1 MSNIHPHATLPR
13 QDKETLLGQ
22 RGIVL
27 WFCGLSG
34 SGKSTIAGGVERVL
48 HDQGRYTVRLDGDNL
63 RTGLNANLSFSDDDR
78 LENIRR
84 TSEVA
89 KILSTNGAIVLCSLI
104 TPRGIHRD
112 LARGILGDDF
122 AEIYVKA
129 SYQACEARDVKGL
142 YAKAAKGE
150 VANFT
155 GRDSGFEEPQ
165 QAELVLDTEKLTVE
179 DAVCE
184 VLEFL
189 STRGVPAAD
198 LAGQA

>member
-13 QDKETLLGQ
+13 QEKESLLGQ
-22 RGIVL
+22 RGVVL

-34 SGKSTIAGGVERVL
+34 SGKSTVAGGVERVL
-48 HDQGRYTVRLDGDNL
+48 HSQGRYTVRLDGDNL
-63 RTGLNANLSFSDDDR
+63 RTGLNANLGFSDDDR

-84 TSEVA
+84 TAEVA
-89 KILSTNGAIVLCSLI
+89 KIFASNGAIVLCSLI
-104 TPRGIHRD
+104 TPRGLHRD
-112 LARGILGDDF
+112 LARGILGEDF

-165 QAELVLDTEKLTVE
+165 HAELVIDTEKLSIE
-179 DAVCE
+179 DAVFE

-189 STRGVPAAD
+189 GTRSTSPAE
-198 LAGQA
+198 LLGQA

>member
-1 MSNIHPHATLPR
+1 MSDIYPHATLPR
-13 QDKETLLGQ
+13 HDKETLLGQ
-22 RGIVL
+22 RGGVL

-34 SGKSTIAGGVERVL
+34 SGKSTIAAGVERVL
-48 HDQGRYTVRLDGDNL
+48 HQQGRLTVRLDGDNL
-63 RTGLNANLSFSDDDR
+63 RTGLNSNLGFSDDDR

-89 KILSTNGAIVLCSLI
+89 KIFAENGAIVLCSLI

-129 SYQACEARDVKGL
+129 SFEACEARDVKGL

-150 VANFT
+150 VAHFT
-155 GRDSGFEEPQ
+155 GRDSSFEEPQ
-165 QAELVLDTEKLTVE
+165 QADLVIDTESVTVE
-179 DAVCE
+179 DGVLE

-189 STRGVPAAD
+189 RGKQIEA
-198 LAGQA
+198 

>member
-22 RGIVL
+22 NGVVL

-34 SGKSTIAGGVERVL
+34 SGKSTIASGVERVL
-48 HDQGRYTVRLDGDNL
+48 HQQGRFTLRLDGDNL
-63 RTGLNANLSFSDDDR
+63 RTGLNANLGFSDDDR

-84 TSEVA
+84 TAELA
-89 KILSTNGAIVLCSLI
+89 KILAQNGVIVLCSLI

-112 LARGILGDDF
+112 LVRGIIGEDF
-122 AEIYVKA
+122 VEVYVKA
-129 SYQACEARDVKGL
+129 SFAACEARDVKGL

-150 VANFT
+150 VAHFT
-155 GRDSGFEEPQ
+155 GRDSSFEEPQ
-165 QAELVLDTEKLTVE
+165 HADLTLDTERLNVE
-179 DAVCE
+179 DAVFE

-189 STRGVPAAD
+189 GARTASV
-198 LAGQA
+198 

>member
-22 RGIVL
+22 RGVVL

-34 SGKSTIAGGVERVL
+34 SGKSTVAGGVERVL
-48 HDQGRYTVRLDGDNL
+48 HSQGRYTVRLDGDNL
-63 RTGLNANLSFSDDDR
+63 RTGLNANLGFSDDDR

-84 TSEVA
+84 TAEVA
-89 KILSTNGAIVLCSLI
+89 KILSSNGAIVLCSLI

-112 LARGILGDDF
+112 LARGILGEDF

-165 QAELVLDTEKLTVE
+165 HAELVIDTEKLSIE
-179 DAVCE
+179 DAVFE

-189 STRGVPAAD
+189 GTRGVPSAD
-198 LAGQA
+198 LAGQV